1 MIAIDSL
8 LCSQHLKNK
17 EFTEVHVERGLTGDS
32 SGGMPS
38 SPAVLPD
45 FRVSIAFMA
54 SWSFRVTSSQVF
66 FRCSG
71 MRLIAAS

>member
-1 MIAIDSL
+1 MS
-8 LCSQHLKNK
+8 SEGSPVTH
-17 EFTEVHVERGLTGDS
+17 T

-45 FRVSIAFMA
+45 FSVSIAFMA
-54 SWSFRVTSSQVF
+54 SWSFSVPSSQVF

-71 MRLIAAS
+71 MRLIAASLTELLALKSPLKCSD